1 MPTSLI
7 VKRAKVPS
15 QPKQLM
21 VGTLTHGFERDGLPA
36 LADASCWP
44 SLACGLSDN
53 LKIAL
58 SKSKNM
64 PMAVEVG

>member
-1 MPTSLI
+1 MISEG
-7 VKRAKVPS
+7 VARAKLVTNVERRHAGP
-15 QPKQLM
+15 
-21 VGTLTHGFERDGLPA
+21 VTHGFERDGLPA
-36 LADASCWP
+36 LADASCRP
-44 SLACGLSDN
+44 SLACGLSYN